1 MDCQLV
7 NKKYR
12 VCKQRDPTTS
22 LHKQTNKQ
30 TNIELY
36 TQADRSYTYNS
47 MENSQINGFTQP
59 LNWKAWGK
67 NPILWGHVGVN
78 GSVYLPSIHK
88 VVCLYNKSN
97 VLMSELQQTNRGTE
111 WG

>member
-59 LNWKAWGK
+59 AWGK
-67 NPILWGHVGVN
+67 
-78 GSVYLPSIHK
+78 
-88 VVCLYNKSN
+88 KSN
-97 VLMSELQQTNRGTE
+97 IMGSRRSKWVSLFTEYTQIRMSV
-111 WG
+111 

>member
-1 MDCQLV
+1 
-7 NKKYR
+7 
-12 VCKQRDPTTS
+12 
-22 LHKQTNKQ
+22 
-30 TNIELY
+30 
-36 TQADRSYTYNS
+36 

-59 LNWKAWGK
+59 LNWKACEK

-97 VLMSELQQTNRGTE
+97 VLMSELQQTNQGKE

>member
-12 VCKQRDPTTS
+12 VCQRREPATS

-30 TNIELY
+30 TNVELY
-36 TQADRSYTYNS
+36 TQADRWYTYNS
-47 MENSQINGFTQP
+47 MENSQKGICE
-59 LNWKAWGK
+59 K

-78 GSVYLPSIHK
+78 GSVYLLSIHK

-97 VLMSELQQTNRGTE
+97 VLMSELQQTNQGKE

>member
-1 MDCQLV
+1 M
-7 NKKYR
+7 
-12 VCKQRDPTTS
+12 
-22 LHKQTNKQ
+22 
-30 TNIELY
+30 
-36 TQADRSYTYNS
+36 
-47 MENSQINGFTQP
+47 
-59 LNWKAWGK
+59 AWGK